1 MHERGTFARP
11 LRVADERIGYYSRV
25 TERKKL
31 GWRAISYGAGAL
43 AGLVTQRVLEAAWK
57 GSRHAS
63 PPVAADRGSS
73 WTDALSWAVATG
85 VGIGVSRLLAIRTA
99 AVVWEAATHEP
110 PPDGALDP
118 AAVTG

>member
-1 MHERGTFARP
+1 
-11 LRVADERIGYYSRV
+11 V

-31 GWRAISYGAGAL
+31 GWKAISYGAGAL
-43 AGLVTQRVLEAAWK
+43 AGLVTQRVLETAWK

-63 PPVAADRGSS
+63 PPVPADRGSS
-73 WTDALSWAVATG
+73 WTEALSWAVATG

-110 PPDGALDP
+110 PPEAALDT
-118 AAVTG
+118 AAVAR

>member
-1 MHERGTFARP
+1 M
-11 LRVADERIGYYSRV
+11 

-31 GWRAISYGAGAL
+31 GWKAVSYGAGAL
-43 AGLVTQRVLEAAWK
+43 AGFAAQRVLERVWR

-63 PPVAADRGSS
+63 PPVPADRGSS
-73 WTDALSWAVATG
+73 WIEALSWAVATG

-110 PPDGALDP
+110 PPDVALNVGAV
-118 AAVTG
+118 AS